1 MSRDRTYCIKCS
13 RRTGRIDAIRKDFI
27 DWKCPK
33 CNLYWATPVIHP
45 DSIAS
50 SIEQHA
56 FAALDQVTGE
66 QGRNRFDDKLQAR
79 VDKQVK
85 SSHECKHH
93 LPASLCTICP
103 TNFGVGRIGS

>member
-1 MSRDRTYCIKCS
+1 MSRDRTYCIHCS

-33 CNLYWATPVIHP
+33 CNLNWATSVTHP
-45 DSIAS
+45 DTIAS
-50 SIEQHA
+50 SIEQHV

-79 VDKQVK
+79 VDTG
-85 SSHECKHH
+85 SHECKHD
-93 LPASLCTICP
+93 LPTDLCTICP